1 MGATDAL
8 ASLTINSAT
17 NVDLVAV
24 TAGSVTQLA
33 GTGTTTVAG
42 AMNANTGDISIT
54 TDRIV
59 QDADM
64 TATGNVLLNAA
75 ADIELNEGVLTAND
89 RLIHL
94 IAGAGVQQ
102 NFDTLPTHGGLV
114 ASELLLEGTGDFNLL
129 TTGVNQVGTVAGNVN
144 GTVAFTNSQALI
156 IGSVTD
162 LLANTTDGLTAETLL
177 VLTEIGDLTVTNAAT
192 ATDGNLLLDAAG
204 NLQIDNVVTA
214 TTTGATGNASLLA
227 GGSIT
232 QSETGDV
239 NVDGNLDVEAGTTI
253 TMADDGADSAVSTAG
268 GNIRYLAAGDI
279 SLGGLSGVN
288 VRVESTGGSIIDNGD
303 SAADVTATNLQLVA
317 NQNVGAAGAGALDV
331 DVDTLAASAAN
342 GNIYISEADGLNLT
356 TVADFNVTRIGLD
369 SSATP
374 TAVGAL
380 SNVLAANNL
389 KIEALLGDLTVTDTV
404 TATDGDLLLDV
415 AGNLQIDN
423 VVTATTTT
431 TTGNAS
437 LLAGGS
443 ITQSETGDVN
453 VDGSLDVEAG
463 TTITMVDDGADG
475 AVSTAGGNIR
485 YLATGDIRL
494 ASLNGANVLVQ
505 TTGGSIIDNGETDVD
520 LIGASVQLRALN
532 SIGEPDGTNNG
543 LLETTAG
550 TFNALASN
558 GGIYIDET
566 DALVIDETVAVI
578 DVLRVNI
585 DSTTSNQAGTS
596 VLFGAFAGTDVIVR
610 ADTDLTVANNGA
622 PVAGV
627 FASAGN
633 VLLRAETGNL
643 QINDAVRAS
652 AGDVTLQAP
661 AGTIGQGVEGD
672 VTAGGDVFA
681 QANGTITMADGAV
694 SQATNNVFYGSAAD
708 LRIGSLTGADVLIDV
723 GGSIIDNGDAHV
735 DVVATNAQLRA
746 GTSIG
751 EADGTNNG
759 PLETTVTTLAA
770 SAGTG
775 NIYLTETDALVIGPV
790 AAIDV
795 DSVGLNATSSVNAGS
810 ALAGAVAAQNLKIE
824 AVAGGITVDSA
835 VEATA
840 ADLLLDAQGGDL
852 AINATVDAGGNASLL
867 ASANVT
873 QSATGDVTVG
883 GTLDVNAQGGDITMT
898 DGAISA
904 ATGNLRY
911 LATGDI
917 RLASLNGANVLV
929 NAGGS
934 IIDNGETDVDVIATN
949 AQLIAG
955 TSIGEADGSNN
966 GPIET
971 TVATLAASAG
981 TGNIYL
987 SETDN
992 LTIGSVAAID
1002 VLRVNIDST
1011 TTNQAGALLEGA
1023 IAAQNLKIEA
1033 GNGIIVAN
1041 AVEATAADLL
1051 LDAQGGDLAINATV
1065 DAGGNASLLASANVT
1080 QSATGDV
1087 TVGGTLD
1094 VNAQGGDITMTD
1106 GAISAATGNLR
1117 YLATGD
1123 IRLASLNG
1131 ANVLVNAGGSIIDN
1145 GDADRDVIALT
1156 AQLIAGVDVGAS
1168 GDSLDTD
1175 VNVLAAS
1182 ATTGGVRIN
1191 ELTDLEIG
1199 SVAAID
1205 VERVNIDSTT
1215 TTQSGSLLEGI
1226 QAAQNIR
1233 VAAENID
1240 VSREVRST
1248 GGDIRLQARNGL
1260 IEQSDDLGAVIAE
1273 AGDIEMFADNGN
1285 ILLRLVSAEGNQVTL
1300 TASEQILNNNGA
1312 QTNVIAD
1319 VLLASARDAIGVT
1332 AGYFTDPDSDQRLTT
1347 EVDSRIEVTLSES
1360 GTVAIDNTSTGGDVD
1375 VLFTLPLADVDNGS
1389 SVWVRNSEGL
1399 NASGL
1404 VFATE
1409 SNGVEF
1415 NGNLQLL
1422 AVDGDLSLNEA
1433 LIGDAN
1439 DVNLVAQWMR
1449 LEAARGA
1456 FLNGDGSRFQQV
1468 GDGLGLTADDLVL
1481 ITGGD
1486 LGVSATVDRLN
1497 VIGTGLY
1504 QVAVGGTPGTGGEN
1518 ADLDLQLSRRD
1529 IALVDEAIRFETI
1542 VIDRQTDPAPSWIA
1556 DLDNFFLGLGATG
1569 WQENVFGLFTTGT
1582 ARVISLRQDDGVST
1596 THDGSIRFVDNVEA
1610 GQLSLPADLT
1620 IEVRAGE
1627 FGTDYAGTIYVDSG
1641 VTFVAQNV
1649 GTPLTGSAAIFGNVL
1664 VDGAVEVQEDRSIE
1678 LQGRGGDIIIDSD
1691 QSAAGRVLL
1700 SPGLGFD
1707 VIFTNA
1713 ATFTVT
1719 QGVGAEGDLV
1729 ILSAR
1734 NVVMDPDT
1742 AIIADG
1748 SVLIGADNIT
1758 GDVVLA
1764 EGGSAV
1770 QGDVILYNVTAN
1782 ANGNGVGDVVVYTT
1796 GEAAGDTYSFDFGNG
1811 VETYEITGR
1820 IVLGRQDVFDNLITE
1835 LTNDPLFLDN
1845 PANIPP
1851 PAVQGVNVRL
1861 IAADSIQS
1869 GWDVDYDAGLLPE
1882 QELVHVVATGNMELR
1897 AINGLVGGTVA
1908 PQGQEGLT
1916 AAEQPLRVVVGDLMR
1931 LGAGDYDRYATS
1943 VHLVGTAERFAE
1955 IRLTPG
1961 LITFNT
1967 WQIGGNLE
1975 PKFVSGT
1982 AADASAY
1989 VMAGYGELERRAAQA
2004 GVALSHGT
2012 DNALQLISFAPGQPE
2027 PLTALW
2033 VVDDTPFGNEV
2044 LDKPEQEPFRS
2055 FEVRTGDTLWDLA
2068 EEFLGDADR
2077 WQEIWWLTP
2086 DIQNPDLI
2094 EPGQKINLEREQ
2106 LELLQQIQQEEE
2118 AQAAP

>member
-1 MGATDAL
+1 
-8 ASLTINSAT
+8 
-17 NVDLVAV
+17 
-24 TAGSVTQLA
+24 
-33 GTGTTTVAG
+33 
-42 AMNANTGDISIT
+42 
-54 TDRIV
+54 
-59 QDADM
+59 
-64 TATGNVLLNAA
+64 
-75 ADIELNEGVLTAND
+75 
-89 RLIHL
+89 
-94 IAGAGVQQ
+94 
-102 NFDTLPTHGGLV
+102 
-114 ASELLLEGTGDFNLL
+114 
-129 TTGVNQVGTVAGNVN
+129 
-144 GTVAFTNSQALI
+144 
-156 IGSVTD
+156 
-162 LLANTTDGLTAETLL
+162 
-177 VLTEIGDLTVTNAAT
+177 
-192 ATDGNLLLDAAG
+192 
-204 NLQIDNVVTA
+204 
-214 TTTGATGNASLLA
+214 
-227 GGSIT
+227 
-232 QSETGDV
+232 
-239 NVDGNLDVEAGTTI
+239 
-253 TMADDGADSAVSTAG
+253 
-268 GNIRYLAAGDI
+268 
-279 SLGGLSGVN
+279 
-288 VRVESTGGSIIDNGD
+288 
-303 SAADVTATNLQLVA
+303 
-317 NQNVGAAGAGALDV
+317 
-331 DVDTLAASAAN
+331 
-342 GNIYISEADGLNLT
+342 
-356 TVADFNVTRIGLD
+356 
-369 SSATP
+369 
-374 TAVGAL
+374 
-380 SNVLAANNL
+380 
-389 KIEALLGDLTVTDTV
+389 
-404 TATDGDLLLDV
+404 
-415 AGNLQIDN
+415 
-423 VVTATTTT
+423 
-431 TTGNAS
+431 
-437 LLAGGS
+437 
-443 ITQSETGDVN
+443 
-453 VDGSLDVEAG
+453 
-463 TTITMVDDGADG
+463 
-475 AVSTAGGNIR
+475 
-485 YLATGDIRL
+485 
-494 ASLNGANVLVQ
+494 
-505 TTGGSIIDNGETDVD
+505 
-520 LIGASVQLRALN
+520 
-532 SIGEPDGTNNG
+532 
-543 LLETTAG
+543 
-550 TFNALASN
+550 
-558 GGIYIDET
+558 
-566 DALVIDETVAVI
+566 
-578 DVLRVNI
+578 
-585 DSTTSNQAGTS
+585 
-596 VLFGAFAGTDVIVR
+596 
-610 ADTDLTVANNGA
+610 
-622 PVAGV
+622 
-627 FASAGN
+627 
-633 VLLRAETGNL
+633 
-643 QINDAVRAS
+643 
-652 AGDVTLQAP
+652 
-661 AGTIGQGVEGD
+661 
-672 VTAGGDVFA
+672 
-681 QANGTITMADGAV
+681 
-694 SQATNNVFYGSAAD
+694 
-708 LRIGSLTGADVLIDV
+708 
-723 GGSIIDNGDAHV
+723 
-735 DVVATNAQLRA
+735 
-746 GTSIG
+746 
-751 EADGTNNG
+751 
-759 PLETTVTTLAA
+759 
-770 SAGTG
+770 
-775 NIYLTETDALVIGPV
+775 
-790 AAIDV
+790 
-795 DSVGLNATSSVNAGS
+795 
-810 ALAGAVAAQNLKIE
+810 
-824 AVAGGITVDSA
+824 
-835 VEATA
+835 
-840 ADLLLDAQGGDL
+840 
-852 AINATVDAGGNASLL
+852 
-867 ASANVT
+867 
-873 QSATGDVTVG
+873 
-883 GTLDVNAQGGDITMT
+883 
-898 DGAISA
+898 
-904 ATGNLRY
+904 
-911 LATGDI
+911 
-917 RLASLNGANVLV
+917 
-929 NAGGS
+929 
-934 IIDNGETDVDVIATN
+934 
-949 AQLIAG
+949 
-955 TSIGEADGSNN
+955 
-966 GPIET
+966 
-971 TVATLAASAG
+971 
-981 TGNIYL
+981 
-987 SETDN
+987 N